1 MTDKPKVEFI
11 TPVNVVGFILVMMAG
26 WVDIVGL
33 RLFFNERSAFQTG
46 RASQLGRW
54 FAEGDMENFKFVI
67 IIVLSFMVGAAI
79 STAITKSSGLSGGL
93 GFTGILLILTAYG
106 IGSGNAQVAAITIP
120 MAMGGQNAAT
130 SLTAINRTTHLTGP
144 ATDIGMNAANGN
156 WNMVVFW
163 ALRWIGFPL
172 GVFVA
177 LSLMAGDMSSEMALA
192 IPGVVILLTGL
203 IQKATVNIPLK

>member
-1 MTDKPKVEFI
+1 MTDKPKIELL
-11 TPVNVVGFILVMMAG
+11 TPVNIVGFILVMMAG

-33 RLFFNERSAFQTG
+33 RLFFDERSAFQTG
-46 RASQLGRW
+46 RASQLGWW
-54 FAEGDMENFKFVI
+54 FAEGDMTSFWFVVV
-67 IIVLSFMVGAAI
+67 IVLSFMVGAGIAA
-79 STAITKSSGLSGGL
+79 SITRGSGLSGGL
-93 GFTGILLILTAYG
+93 LFTGILLIVTAFF
-106 IGSGNAQVAAITIP
+106 ITDNPQFAAVTIP

-144 ATDIGMNAANGN
+144 ATDIGMNASSGN

-177 LSLMAGDMSSEMALA
+177 LTLMAGDLSTSMALA
-192 IPGVVILLTGL
+192 IPGVVIILTGM
-203 IQKATVNIPLK
+203 IQKMTVNIPLK